1 MKGPLIPLSLL
12 LLAAGASEMKAQDNR
27 SSQREELTVTILYDN
42 FWTDD
47 RLASGWGFAA
57 LLETP
62 DHTVLFDTGTDG
74 AALLE
79 NMRLMGK
86 DPLAVEKLVISHDHG
101 DHTGGMPALFELGA
115 RPQILLLPG
124 FSDELKQTAPA
135 NAEVVEVSAGQEI
148 VPGIK
153 TTGQIGTSIPEQA
166 LALETAE
173 GTVVLTGCAHP
184 GIVPMVEK
192 AHEIS
197 PGSLHLVM
205 GGFHLNSASTR
216 DIQAVVENFRRL
228 GVARAGP
235 THCSGLMAM
244 RVFQSAYGEDFQRL
258 GVGRVLVFPL

>member
-1 MKGPLIPLSLL
+1 M
-12 LLAAGASEMKAQDNR
+12 EAQDNR
-27 SSQREELTVTILYDN
+27 SHREGELTVTILYDN

-57 LLETP
+57 LLETA
-62 DHTVLFDTGTDG
+62 DHTVLFDTGADG

-86 DPLAVEKLVISHDHG
+86 DPRTVEKLVISHDHG
-101 DHTGGMPALFELGA
+101 DHTGGMQSLFERGA

-124 FSDELKQTAPA
+124 FSDELKGSVSETAQVQEALP
-135 NAEVVEVSAGQEI
+135 GQEI

-153 TTGQIGTSIPEQA
+153 TTGQMGTSIPEQA
-166 LALETAE
+166 LILETAR

-197 PGSLHLVM
+197 PGPLHLVM

-216 DIQAVVENFRRL
+216 DIQAVLEDFRRL

-244 RVFQSAYGEDFQRL
+244 RVFQGAYGDSFQRL
-258 GVGRVLVFPL
+258 GVGRVLVFPM